1 MKLQK
6 IDFILRQLSVMERDK
21 FLREILN
28 AQVSKEDIQSI
39 IVSWEATAEINSLLP
54 IKKKILSR
62 SKKLKHFLLQN
73 KNA

>member
-1 MKLQK
+1 
-6 IDFILRQLSVMERDK
+6 MERDK